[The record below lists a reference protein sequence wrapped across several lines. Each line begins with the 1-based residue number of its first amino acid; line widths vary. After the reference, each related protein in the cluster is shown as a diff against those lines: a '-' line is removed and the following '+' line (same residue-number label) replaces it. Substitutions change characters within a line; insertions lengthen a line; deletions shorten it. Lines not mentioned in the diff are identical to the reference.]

1 MCDACPHVC
10 KRGWKRL
17 TPRSGGVVEKF
28 SSCTVLPRLNT
39 FKSYNSNPELKQ
51 NLFHVRQI
59 SRKEEC
65 TCHKPNQTQNLC
77 NSVLF
82 YSELI
87 FISAIHITEIKSC
100 LQVDTPMQRWLQRCS
115 RRGKNRCFR
124 QIFRYSWMQLISFE
138 WIRLRVQG
146 KSNIF
151 RIDRQLHLVDLDS
164 NEDQPLIDL
173 TIFCHDESTTWQF
186 YFQIFGYLY
195 SCKSISWNGALFGQP
210 FCLLAG
216 KTSLLI
222 LPILTMMWI
231 GTSIGVSRLTT
242 LGTCFLAACIVSSVM
257 LLLLSRWELR
267 SFHANKFPANMELNE
282 EVLRILRFLL
292 NRWIPCVQ
300 AHLKSYAIM
309 ANYDFGWGI
318 DQF

>member
-1 MCDACPHVC
+1 MRVHMYVSAGE
-10 KRGWKRL
+10 RGLR
-17 TPRSGGVVEKF
+17 REVGVWLRNSQAVRFCLDWILSKVITQTRNLNKIYFMFDKFREKKNVHAT
-28 SSCTVLPRLNT
+28 SQIRHKT
-39 FKSYNSNPELKQ
+39 FVIPC
-51 NLFHVRQI
+51 F
-59 SRKEEC
+59 
-65 TCHKPNQTQNLC
+65 
-77 NSVLF
+77 F

-87 FISAIHITEIKSC
+87 FISASHITEIKSC

-173 TIFCHDESTTWQF
+173 TIFCHDESATWHF